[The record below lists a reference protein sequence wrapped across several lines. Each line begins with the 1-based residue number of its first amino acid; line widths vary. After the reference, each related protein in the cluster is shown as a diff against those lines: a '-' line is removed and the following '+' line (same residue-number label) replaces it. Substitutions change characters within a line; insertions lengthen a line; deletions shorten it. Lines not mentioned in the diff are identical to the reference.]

1 MTCRWVTLSLVWY
14 IGLSLLGCIVDS
26 RKTIPSLPIMLG
38 AEQISVR
45 SVEQLEVRAKV
56 ALANNRRVFTYF
68 LGTRDPRTNQSWC
81 PDCRAAEPTVLKGLK
96 VTNESD
102 LFIWCEVGDRDEWI
116 IPENPFKK
124 HHVLRLKE
132 IPTLVSL
139 ASHDGI
145 IDVKSRLIG
154 NDCKKVR
161 MVEEFFVQG

>member
-1 MTCRWVTLSLVWY
+1 MSHQLAVSFLMVWISLEASGYGSDFRSAIRAATLQ
-14 IGLSLLGCIVDS
+14 
-26 RKTIPSLPIMLG
+26 
-38 AEQISVR
+38 AEQIRVR
-45 SVEQLEVRAKV
+45 SIPQLEACAGS
-56 ALANNRRVFTYF
+56 ALAKNRRVFIYF
-68 LGTRDPRTNQSWC
+68 FGKTDPQTGKSWC
-81 PDCRAAEPTVLKGLK
+81 PDVRRAEPTVLKGLK